1 MMDIQI
7 ELFESMSEGIYVT
20 HSRVKQRMS
29 KLFPI
34 SFWSLG
40 VTIVA
45 VLILLNNTLET
56 IKEKLGKFTG
66 RLLWT
71 RNAKS
76 FLKQPTGRNV
86 VSKVPSDIAERH
98 LRWIYFLFLNAVSSN
113 CSS

>member
-1 MMDIQI
+1 MDIQI

-20 HSRVKQRMS
+20 HSRVKQRRS

-76 FLKQPTGRNV
+76 FLN
-86 VSKVPSDIAERH
+86 
-98 LRWIYFLFLNAVSSN
+98 
-113 CSS
+113 